1 MEPVVGNS
9 EVRRLEERIREL
21 ERLLGRKT
29 MEVEI
34 LKEALAKAQAK
45 KTELAARVAAEG
57 RFPMKTIANVLGVAR
72 SHLHERVHRP
82 TAARGSY
89 CKAADEELLP
99 LIRRLVD
106 ERPTYG
112 YRRVT
117 ALVNRVL
124 AAEGKAAA
132 NHKRVF
138 RIMKRH
144 GLLLQP
150 HTGRRKGRLHDGK
163 VVVMR
168 SNLRWCSD
176 VFEITC
182 WNGEIV
188 RIVFVIDAH
197 DREVLAWHAVAGAG
211 VSGSMVRDLM
221 LEAVELRF
229 ATIQAPHAVEWLSD
243 NGSPFT
249 AKETLDF
256 AAALGLVPC
265 FTPVHSPE
273 SNGIAE
279 AFVETFKRD
288 YARIHP
294 FSAADDHAFDA
305 LVRFHI
311 LPIPATPSTREGNHI
326 RADVILAKQLERLIR
341 WRLAFVSERIYAP
354 LPRCH
359 RLCLLVRFRSPS
371 ALAARSDTSFGSG
384 H

>member
-1 MEPVVGNS
+1 
-9 EVRRLEERIREL
+9 
-21 ERLLGRKT
+21 
-29 MEVEI
+29 
-34 LKEALAKAQAK
+34 
-45 KTELAARVAAEG
+45 
-57 RFPMKTIANVLGVAR
+57 MKTIANVLGVAR

-89 CKAADEELLP
+89 CKAADGELLP

-124 AAEGKAAA
+124 AAEGKPAA

-144 GLLLQP
+144 GLLLQR

-197 DREVLAWHAVAGAG
+197 DREVLAWHAVAGVG

-243 NGSPFT
+243 NGSP
-249 AKETLDF
+249 
-256 AAALGLVPC
+256 
-265 FTPVHSPE
+265 
-273 SNGIAE
+273 
-279 AFVETFKRD
+279 
-288 YARIHP
+288 
-294 FSAADDHAFDA
+294 
-305 LVRFHI
+305 
-311 LPIPATPSTREGNHI
+311 
-326 RADVILAKQLERLIR
+326 
-341 WRLAFVSERIYAP
+341 
-354 LPRCH
+354 
-359 RLCLLVRFRSPS
+359 
-371 ALAARSDTSFGSG
+371 
-384 H
+384 

>member
-1 MEPVVGNS
+1 HRAHVPA
-9 EVRRLEERIREL
+9 RLGDEAPD
-21 ERLLGRKT
+21 GKT
-29 MEVEI
+29 
-34 LKEALAKAQAK
+34 
-45 KTELAARVAAEG
+45 
-57 RFPMKTIANVLGVAR
+57 
-72 SHLHERVHRP
+72 
-82 TAARGSY
+82 
-89 CKAADEELLP
+89 LP
-99 LIRRLVD
+99 LIRRMVD

-124 AAEGKAAA
+124 AAEGKPAA

-144 GLLLQP
+144 GLLLQR

-229 ATIQAPHAVEWLSD
+229 ATTQAPQ
-243 NGSPFT
+243 
-249 AKETLDF
+249 
-256 AAALGLVPC
+256 
-265 FTPVHSPE
+265 
-273 SNGIAE
+273 
-279 AFVETFKRD
+279 
-288 YARIHP
+288 
-294 FSAADDHAFDA
+294 
-305 LVRFHI
+305 
-311 LPIPATPSTREGNHI
+311 PAHE
-326 RADVILAKQLERLIR
+326 
-341 WRLAFVSERIYAP
+341 
-354 LPRCH
+354 
-359 RLCLLVRFRSPS
+359 
-371 ALAARSDTSFGSG
+371 
-384 H
+384 